1 MAKKL
6 ALNVLYNIGIFICL
20 VLAYTF
26 GIEHPRYE
34 YLAAALLL
42 GVMLVILKIRLMKSV
57 RNMQKKP

>member
-20 VLAYTF
+20 VLIYTGF
-26 GIEHPRYE
+26 EKKHYE
-34 YLAAALLL
+34 YIAGAVFIGA
-42 GVMLVILKIRLMKSV
+42 VLVVLKIRLLKEV